1 MNRAEMTNTL
11 YGTFAFL
18 EELFSIIKNWNV
30 DIAYSNNYCNYYK
43 KKTSYIKF
51 PFSR

>member
-1 MNRAEMTNTL
+1 MNRAKMTNTL

-43 KKTSYIKF
+43 KKNFLYKISLQ
-51 PFSR
+51 